1 MEKAQENTIRI
12 QKWLSQVGIASR
24 REAERMLL
32 EGRISV
38 NGSIASELGTRI
50 DPVND
55 QIKVDG
61 RLLQEAEPPRVY
73 WMLHKPDLCLT
84 SRKSQGDMAT
94 IFDLPSLRR
103 IKFMLYPVGRLDF
116 RTEGLL
122 LLSNDGELVHRLTH
136 PRFKVPR
143 TYQVLV
149 NRRLTSSEEIELRQG
164 VNLEDGK
171 CQGVQLQFLQGKDL
185 GNSKGYWYLL
195 TVFEGRN
202 RIVRRIFEHFDIKVV
217 RLIRMAYGEITLP
230 DEMKPGECRQLT
242 SEQIRFLKQQ
252 VGLQN

>member
-1 MEKAQENTIRI
+1 MDTAQENTIRI
-12 QKWLSQVGIASR
+12 QKWLSQAGIASR

-38 NGSIASELGTRI
+38 NGSVTSELGTKI
-50 DPVND
+50 DPLND
-55 QIKVDG
+55 QIRVDG
-61 RLLQEAEPPRVY
+61 RLLHDAEPPRVY

-84 SRKSQGDMAT
+84 SRKGQGDMHT
-94 IFDLPSLRR
+94 IFELAALKR

-136 PRFKVPR
+136 PKFKVPR

-149 NRRLTSSEEIELRQG
+149 SRRLSADEEAEMRRGIE
-164 VNLEDGK
+164 LEDGK
-171 CQGVQLQFLQGKDL
+171 SQGVQLQFLQGKEL
-185 GNSKGYWYLL
+185 GNSKGSWYLM

-202 RIVRRIFEHFDIKVV
+202 RIVRRMFEHFDIKVV

-230 DEMKPGECRQLT
+230 DDMRPGECRQLK
-242 SEQIRFLKQQ
+242 SEQIKFLKQQ
-252 VGLQN
+252 VGLQS

>member
-1 MEKAQENTIRI
+1 MDKALENTIRI
-12 QKWLSQVGIASR
+12 QKWLSQIGVASR
-24 REAERMLL
+24 REAERLLL

-38 NGSIASELGTRI
+38 NGSVTSELGTKI
-50 DPVND
+50 DPSAD
-55 QIKVDG
+55 QIRLDG

-84 SRKSQGDMAT
+84 SRKSQGDMST
-94 IFDLPSLRR
+94 IFELPSLKR
-103 IKFMLYPVGRLDF
+103 IKFMLFPIGRLDF

-149 NRRLTSSEEIELRQG
+149 NRRLSSQEESELRQG
-164 VNLEDGK
+164 IELEDGK
-171 CQGVQLQFLQGKDL
+171 TQGVQLQFLQGKDL

-217 RLIRMAYGEITLP
+217 RLIRMAYGDITLP
-230 DEMKPGECRQLT
+230 DDMKPGDCKQL
-242 SEQIRFLKQQ
+242 SSGQIKFLKQQ
-252 VGLQN
+252 VGLLN